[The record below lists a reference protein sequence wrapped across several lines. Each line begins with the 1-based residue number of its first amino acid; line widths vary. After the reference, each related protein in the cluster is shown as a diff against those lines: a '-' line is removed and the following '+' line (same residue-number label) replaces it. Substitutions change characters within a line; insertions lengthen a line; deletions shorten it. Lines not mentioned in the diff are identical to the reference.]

1 MRSARLVL
9 VALIAAVAFSAA
21 ACTNPMGPKPA
32 GDTTQSS
39 GTR

>member
-1 MRSARLVL
+1 MRSARLIL

-32 GDTTQSS
+32 ADEVQGS
-39 GTR
+39 GT